1 MGDRGRVARRWPA
14 LMVAGEMLG
23 VVVNGVLGSLHATI
37 WLFAW
42 DDVGVCV
49 EEGATLW
56 CLVFACGV
64 GVGASRLHMIASFV
78 AGAD

>member
-1 MGDRGRVARRWPA
+1 
-14 LMVAGEMLG
+14 MVADGMLG
-23 VVVNGVLGSLHATI
+23 VVVKGVLGSLHAAI

-64 GVGASRLHMIASFV
+64 DVGASRLHMIASFM
-78 AGAD
+78 AGAE